1 MKTKIVF
8 MLIVF
13 FTISVQAQLPTLAE
27 RSVSNIKVKENA
39 YKDLNKITFLK
50 EKLEYLNKKNDSLKD
65 SIKEKEIVIYKK
77 EITLDTLKIDE
88 LYNEIILDSS
98 IINLNNI
105 KASYVNELLNNIRGR
120 EIETLNPYKVVYDD
134 LFNKKIDSIQELI
147 DVKIDAIKDKDNIDI
162 VDKEIALIESLKK
175 EILNLEHELK
185 IKNTIFH
192 WFPSIESKYGNAFY
206 KYFYNIKDD
215 KTSFLNSFALNY
227 NDLGAI
233 VQSEIIGD
241 TFGVFRM
248 SLGSVLQSNTI
259 SPETEV
265 EKQKQTKQNQLEQ
278 LLNGGGNFYLETI
291 YPVYYSQGNF
301 CSLYGF
307 LSNRTAFSLK
317 EINES
322 IDSETF
328 NNALGINLYL
338 GFNSDTNKFNL
349 FLNGD
354 FNYIIG
360 SKSLYQNLQL
370 AEEKPFLQGKMIIGV
385 TFLSKFRLAATLN
398 SFGSDD
404 AVRRSKITVGLQ
416 VIP

>member
-8 MLIVF
+8 LLIVL
-13 FTISVQAQLPTLAE
+13 FTISIQAQIPTLAE
-27 RSVSNIKVKENA
+27 RSVSNKKVKENV
-39 YKDLNKITFLK
+39 YKDLNRITFLN
-50 EKLEYLNKKNDSLKD
+50 EKLEDLNNENQSLKD
-65 SIKEKEIVIYKK
+65 SIKVKEQLLNNKAF
-77 EITLDTLKIDE
+77 TLDTLKINKLNNE
-88 LYNEIILDSS
+88 LNVDSS
-98 IINLNNI
+98 IINLNNSRV
-105 KASYVNELLNNIRGR
+105 SYINELLTDIDKNNF
-120 EIETLNPYKVVYDD
+120 ETKYQYNTIYDD
-134 LFNKKIDSIQELI
+134 LFNKKIDSIRDII
-147 DVKIDAIKDKDNIDI
+147 DEKIEAIKYLDNIDM
-162 VDKEIALIESLKK
+162 VDKEIALIQSLKK
-175 EILNLEHELK
+175 EILNLEYELK
-185 IKNTIFH
+185 TKNTIFH
-192 WFPSIESKYGNAFY
+192 WFPSIKSRYGNLFY
-206 KYFYNIKDD
+206 KQFYNIKDD

-241 TFGVFRM
+241 TFNSFRM
-248 SLGSVLQSNTI
+248 SFGSMLQSNVKT
-259 SPETEV
+259 SETEE
-265 EKQKQTKQNQLEQ
+265 EKLKQTEQNQLEQ

-291 YPVYYSQGNF
+291 YPVYYNLGNI

-328 NNALGINLYL
+328 NTAFGANLYL
-338 GFNSDTNKFNL
+338 GLNSDKNKFNL
-349 FLNGD
+349 FFKGD

-360 SKSLYQNLQL
+360 TKSLYQNLQL
-370 AEEKPFLQGKMIIGV
+370 AEEKPFLQGKLIVGV